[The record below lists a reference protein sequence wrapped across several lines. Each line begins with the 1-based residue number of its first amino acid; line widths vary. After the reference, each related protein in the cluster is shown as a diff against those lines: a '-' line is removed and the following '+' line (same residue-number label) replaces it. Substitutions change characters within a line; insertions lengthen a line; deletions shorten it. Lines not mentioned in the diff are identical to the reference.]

1 MLVFSADGSAAV
13 AAAAASHEGVAVVP
27 APAPMRKMAP
37 LALKYALY
45 ESVLIATGWPPSLG
59 TDCDRMASLIRY
71 ALYESVLRLGCSA
84 LFADVH
90 VNWSDSPFGYLS
102 RDTDIEATSTTDGFM
117 RTGRVVSVDDAQMG
131 WSRSANDL

>member
-37 LALKYALY
+37 LALKYA
-45 ESVLIATGWPPSLG
+45 V
-59 TDCDRMASLIRY
+59 
-71 ALYESVLRLGCSA
+71 YESVLRLGCSA

-131 WSRSANDL
+131 WSRSAHDL